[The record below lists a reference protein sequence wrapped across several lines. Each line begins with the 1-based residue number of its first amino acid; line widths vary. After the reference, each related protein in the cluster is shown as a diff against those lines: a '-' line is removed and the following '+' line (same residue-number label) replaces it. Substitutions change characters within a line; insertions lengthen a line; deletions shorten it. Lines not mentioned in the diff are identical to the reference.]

1 MPDTNF
7 RNAVAHGLTTLYR
20 KLASAAYFSPA
31 VIQDPPPG
39 GWTDAQLDMSGL
51 LDGKT
56 NAVIELVR
64 HLPFLQPVRG
74 AHWPIHP
81 KTLAVSYLLPGD
93 DLTAAEGELLSRL
106 PPHVVSLSRGGIDG
120 WSPYGPSWWLVDCE
134 AERIKVYSGDP
145 AALADRWRACPSL
158 GPAEVFEDATS
169 KLDRSYLPVPAVHG
183 VKADIWARDRPD
195 REFDAVAEIYRNHGW
210 PATDGREF
218 RRRSCRAKL
227 KALMAKKRE
236 WEQRKPAME
245 SARRDFQQQYPQF
258 QPASLS
264 SPPSAPGYDRAAI
277 VAAITR
283 YYETLAKMAWFS
295 PKLIQ
300 YPPPGGWVDREFL
313 PADKLRLL
321 GFNERVADLLRHMP
335 YIDIDEENDEVPWPV
350 YLDNSV
356 PERYLRDNPQLTDD
370 LTEDQAGPEALN
382 ASGISPWPQRTPAG
396 LVPLAG
402 GRYATWWVL
411 DTNTGD
417 VILFDRMK
425 EVPGAPDDQPWLWR
439 RPRPAVHFFDTLCAR
454 LMSLDLV
461 PVPRPDIEEE
471 AHSIWGGVSDDWEEN
486 GGLFDLMVEDARD
499 IYRAHGWPDVDSF
512 EREECYEALAE
523 LHERYCDEAI
533 DAGKTP
539 EDSSDE
545 EAG

>member
-1 MPDTNF
+1 MADTNF
-7 RNAVAHGLTTLYR
+7 RNTVAQGLTTLYK
-20 KLASAAYFSPA
+20 KLASAAYVSPA
-31 VIQDPPPG
+31 FIQNPPPR

-51 LDGKT
+51 LGGKT
-56 NAVIELVR
+56 DAVIELIR
-64 HLPFLQPVRG
+64 HLPFLQPVDG

-81 KTLAVSYLLPGD
+81 KTLAVSYLLPPD
-93 DLTAAEGELLSRL
+93 DLTVTEGELLSRL
-106 PPHVVSLSRGGIDG
+106 PPHVISLSRGGLGG
-120 WSPYGPSWWLVDCE
+120 WSLYGPTWWLVDCE
-134 AERIKVYSGDP
+134 AERIRVYIGDP
-145 AALADRWRACPSL
+145 AALADRWRACSSL
-158 GPAEVFEDATS
+158 DPGEVFEDAES

-183 VKADIWARDRPD
+183 VKPDVWARDHPD

-210 PATDGREF
+210 PATDGHEF
-218 RRRSCRAKL
+218 RRCSCRAKL

-264 SPPSAPGYDRAAI
+264 SPLAPGYNRDAI
-277 VAAITR
+277 VAGITR

-300 YPPPGGWVDREFL
+300 YPPPGGWGDRDFL

-321 GFNERVADLLRHMP
+321 RFNDRVVDLLRHIP
-335 YIDIDEENDEVPWPV
+335 YIDMDEESDEVQWPV
-350 YLDNSV
+350 YLDNSI
-356 PERYLRDNPQLTDD
+356 PERYLRDNPQLNDD
-370 LTEDQAGPEALN
+370 LTEDQATPDNLAAN
-382 ASGISPWPQRTPAG
+382 SIFPWHQPTPSG
-396 LVPLAG
+396 LVPLSG
-402 GRYATWWVL
+402 GRYATWWAL

-417 VILFDRMK
+417 MILFDRMK

-439 RPRPAVHFFDTLCAR
+439 RPRPAVQFFDTLCSK

-461 PVPRPDIEEE
+461 PVPRHDIEE
-471 AHSIWGGVSDDWEEN
+471 APSIWGGISDDWEEN
-486 GGLFDLMVEDARD
+486 GGLFDLVIEDARD

-523 LHERYCDEAI
+523 LHERYCDEAVHV
-533 DAGKTP
+533 GEMP

-545 EAG
+545 